1 MSSSSS
7 AAPDAVTHLIS
18 CVQASV
24 AEALASSMRP
34 HLDQLKADLDTTQML
49 KSMLLQLPEHK
60 ALQEENLRL
69 KQRLG
74 EADPAGILLEVR
86 DTERIDSVWSENGS
100 SDKTCVADVQIEDL
114 CPPSLDQEVQDGD
127 NDDVLVAL
135 DGDDDND
142 EVLSVTESHAA
153 SEEGAIR
160 VDSDSEPGD
169 AVDEEKDLGE
179 EGCEDE
185 ADEVKVDEDENEEG
199 EVDAD
204 EDEADEIKVDEDDND
219 EVQVDANEDDAGESE
234 EDEEEEEYY
243 TVLIAMPDGEREFFT
258 NDAKNGEIC
267 EVTADGDIGE
277 TVGKFVKGRA
287 VLD

>member
-86 DTERIDSVWSENGS
+86 DTEGIDSVWSENGS

-114 CPPSLDQEVQDGD
+114 CPPSLDPEVQNGD
-127 NDDVLVAL
+127 DDDVLVAL
-135 DGDDDND
+135 DGDDDD
-142 EVLSVTESHAA
+142 GEVLSLTESHAA

-185 ADEVKVDEDENEEG
+185 AGEVKVDEDENEEG

-204 EDEADEIKVDEDDND
+204 EDEND
-219 EVQVDANEDDAGESE
+219 EVEVDANEEDAGESE

>member
-86 DTERIDSVWSENGS
+86 DTEGIDSVWSENGS

-114 CPPSLDQEVQDGD
+114 CQPTLDHEVQDGD

-135 DGDDDND
+135 DGDDDDD

-185 ADEVKVDEDENEEG
+185 AGEVKVDEDENEEG

-204 EDEADEIKVDEDDND
+204 EDEND
-219 EVQVDANEDDAGESE
+219 EVEVDANEDDAGESE